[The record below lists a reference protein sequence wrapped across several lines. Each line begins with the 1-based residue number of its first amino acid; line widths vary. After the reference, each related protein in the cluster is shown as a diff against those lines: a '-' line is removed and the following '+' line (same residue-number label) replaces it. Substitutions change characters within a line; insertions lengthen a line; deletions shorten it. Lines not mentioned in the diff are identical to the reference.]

1 MNDADDYQRLE
12 YALHE
17 LRSILIRHTPTTGTH
32 VTNIPSLS
40 IVRAEETSE
49 PLVSVYKPSICVVA
63 QGAKT
68 AMIAEQS
75 YRYDPYSFLI
85 TSVDLPIVGQISEA
99 TPAIPY
105 LGLKLSFDTDVI
117 LDVVQL
123 MDHSLIAKNART
135 NETAAGIT
143 VNPMSPSIM
152 DTVVRLLQLL
162 DQPRDIPVLAP
173 LMIRELVYRI
183 LQSEHGHVLYPFAV
197 TDSYS
202 SRIARTIQFIKQHYN
217 EPLEMEQLARDV
229 QLSSS
234 AFHKHFKRITTMS
247 PLQYQKTIRLQEAQR
262 LMLTEAIPAG
272 DAAFMVGYESPSQF
286 SREYARLYG
295 KPPMQ
300 NIQDMRSRLAD
311 NRIVVE

>member
-1 MNDADDYQRLE
+1 MGHSDDRQRLD
-12 YALHE
+12 YALNE
-17 LRSILIRHTPTTGTH
+17 LQSILIRHTPTTGTH
-32 VTNIPSLS
+32 TTAIPCLS

-49 PLVSVYKPSICVVA
+49 PLVTVYKPSICVVA

-68 AMIAEQS
+68 AMLADET

-85 TSVDLPIVGQISEA
+85 TSVDLPIAGRISEA
-99 TPAIPY
+99 SSSIPY

-117 LDVVQL
+117 MDVVQM
-123 MDHSLIAKNART
+123 MDHSART
-135 NETAAGIT
+135 DSETQETATGIT
-143 VNPMSPSIM
+143 VNAMSPPIM

-162 DQPRDIPVLAP
+162 DQPQDIPVLAP

-183 LQSEHGHVLYPFAV
+183 LQSQHGHVLYPFAV

-202 SRIARTIQFIKQHYN
+202 YRIARTIQFIKQHYN

-262 LMLTEAIPAG
+262 LMLTEAMPAA
-272 DAAFMVGYESPSQF
+272 DAAFAVGYESPSQF

-300 NIQDMRSRLAD
+300 NIHDMRNMLAEA
-311 NRIVVE
+311 NVLME

>member
-1 MNDADDYQRLE
+1 MKDTDDHQRLE

-32 VTNIPSLS
+32 ATNIPSLS

-85 TSVDLPIVGQISEA
+85 TSVDLPIVGRISEA

-123 MDHSLIAKNART
+123 MDHSLLDKNART

-143 VNPMSPSIM
+143 VNSMSPSIM

-162 DQPRDIPVLAP
+162 DQPQDIPVLAP

-262 LMLTEAIPAG
+262 LMLTEAIPVG

>member
-12 YALHE
+12 YTLHE

-32 VTNIPSLS
+32 VTHIPSLS

-68 AMIAEQS
+68 VMIAEQS

-85 TSVDLPIVGQISEA
+85 TSVDLPIIGRISEA

-123 MDHSLIAKNART
+123 MNHSITDKNAAT
-135 NETAAGIT
+135 EETATGIT
-143 VNPMSPSIM
+143 VNHMSPSIM
-152 DTVVRLLQLL
+152 DTLVRLLQLL
-162 DQPRDIPVLAP
+162 DQPQDIPVLAP

-262 LMLTEAIPAG
+262 LMLTEAIPVR

-295 KPPMQ
+295 KPPTQ

>member
-32 VTNIPSLS
+32 ATDIPSLS

-162 DQPRDIPVLAP
+162 DQPQDIPVLAP

-262 LMLTEAIPAG
+262 LMLTEAIPVG

-295 KPPMQ
+295 KPPTQ

>member
-1 MNDADDYQRLE
+1 MNHADDSQRLE
-12 YALHE
+12 YALYE
-17 LRSILIRHTPTTGTH
+17 LRSILIRHTPEAGTH
-32 VTNIPSLS
+32 VTDIPSLS

-49 PLVSVYKPSICVVA
+49 PLITVYKPSICVVA

-68 AMIAEQS
+68 AMLADKT

-85 TSVDLPIVGQISEA
+85 TSVDLPIVGRISEA
-99 TPAIPY
+99 SKDAHY
-105 LGLKLSFDTDVI
+105 LGLKLSFDTDAI
-117 LDVVQL
+117 LDVVRM
-123 MDHSLIAKNART
+123 MDHSAMTDRENH
-135 NETAAGIT
+135 ETAAGIT
-143 VNPMSPSIM
+143 VNRMTVSIM

-162 DQPRDIPVLAP
+162 DQPQDIPVLAP

-202 SRIARTIQFIKQHYN
+202 SRIAGTIQHMKQHYN
-217 EPLEMEQLARDV
+217 EPLEIEQLARDV

-262 LMLTEAIPAG
+262 LMLTEAMSAA
-272 DAAFMVGYESPSQF
+272 DAAFAVGYESPSQF

-300 NIQDMRSRLAD
+300 NIQDMRSMLEEAKL
-311 NRIVVE
+311 IAE